1 MMNFGKKMA
10 VGVASAALV
19 ASLAG
24 VPAAV
29 ADNKSIPLP
38 GGAKLERVDGVDRML
53 TSFNAAKLRMQDK
66 QSNKVAVKTAYL
78 VNQDS
83 VVDAATAGMVK
94 DGVVLLVPSDA
105 KGQQLLG
112 AMMSKDDDLKKIKKL
127 VAIGGEAV
135 MPKEAVA
142 NVAKMN
148 RNINSKS
155 DRLGGKNRYETN
167 VAIAKKVYKDGG
179 PGPILLTRGD
189 NPVDGITAGS
199 YEAAATLLVNPAGD
213 VDKSTKSYMDSL
225 KGKNQDVLVL
235 GGESVLPE
243 DQVKKL
249 FDGVKQ
255 LDPWSYKDEVTKLK
269 NNLRKAAA
277 NFIGQSAWQKGTDNV
292 AGYFGRAAENSN
304 NGACIDDM
312 KLSGDQSL
320 INVSDGIPA
329 TEKCFIGYDRSLGLV
344 KANAAKILKQVSA
357 KQDALDNQVKAVKA
371 ANVTAQAEGKTVK
384 SYPANA
390 TNLAAYNGYTALSNA
405 FKAMYG
411 VAPEAPEA
419 TIDSEGVIT
428 VNNPGSWKFSADGA
442 FDGVNE
448 DAVASVIADYKD
460 AAGDSKVIKLNA
472 STTVKLGDLPTTTL
486 GAADNIAKASG
497 TNLEVNFGAVAEVTK
512 KALADLKAGHAEAKK
527 ALDDAIIAWKAS
539 PFAKVVERKGSGSP
553 RIVGKDRYET
563 SALLS
568 YYLRGASNSRNSEG
582 WTENDGWGFGGWKH
596 VYFASGEDAHLI
608 DSVVAGQLRYGPI
621 LLVKSDG
628 DLPESV
634 AKEIKNMGTAKKVQ
648 GGWVIGG
655 KKAVSDKV
663 AKAGAAKFSEGG
675 KFVTDDKQSS
685 TRSEINLHSVAGHT
699 NPVEAVE
706 GKVATF
712 KYLLKDKVGAVITK
726 LTDADVEIET
736 VPSSGD
742 PTNAKGN
749 FTVALDDTGVL
760 SVATKANTGVGTYK
774 VTVKDKKGNSKSF
787 TIKVV
792 EAPAAGAKA
801 NDQGLTDL
809 NQMSLTT
816 PAGAKTVE
824 LDITAPSAAA
834 SDIKVNN
841 AAPNADGRPNAA
853 ANATNG
859 KVDVTVTP
867 GTTKF
872 GTYTVTGMV
881 GTKKFS
887 FTFEYKAPTNPT
899 AITKVGNTAD
909 VFYSDATGAA
919 AALTLSD
926 WKAYDKDGVTVAA
939 ALEAGTATVGSDTKH
954 GFKIASGKDV
964 TYVVK
969 APTVY
974 KMK

>member
-1 MMNFGKKMA
+1 MKGVLMMNFGKKMA

-29 ADNKSIPLP
+29 ANKSIPLP

-66 QSNKVAVKTAYL
+66 QSNGVAVKTAYL

-179 PGPILLTRGD
+179 SGPILLTRGD

-384 SYPANA
+384 GYPANA
-390 TNLAAYNGYTALSNA
+390 GNLAAYSGYAALSGA

-419 TIDSEGVIT
+419 TIDSEGVVT

-486 GAADNIAKASG
+486 GATDTIAKADG
-497 TNLEVNFGAVAEVTK
+497 ATLEVNFGAVAEVTK

-568 YYLRGASNSRNSEG
+568 YYLRGASNSRNFEG
-582 WTENDGWGFGGWKH
+582 WTENNGWGFGGWKH

-675 KFVTDDKQSS
+675 KFVTDDKQTN
-685 TRSEINLHSVAGHT
+685 TRSDINLHSVAGHT
-699 NPVEAVE
+699 NPEKATE
-706 GKVATF
+706 GEVATF
-712 KYLLKDKVGAVITK
+712 KYLLKDRVGAVITK
-726 LTDADVEIET
+726 LTGADVEIKT
-736 VPSSGD
+736 DPAGVDSKSSFD
-742 PTNAKGN
+742 
-749 FTVALDDTGVL
+749 VALGNDGEL
-760 SVATKANTGVGTYK
+760 SVATKTTTGAGTYK
-774 VTVKDKKGNSKSF
+774 VTVKDKKGRVSNRLCKWW
-787 TIKVV
+787 
-792 EAPAAGAKA
+792 
-801 NDQGLTDL
+801 
-809 NQMSLTT
+809 
-816 PAGAKTVE
+816 
-824 LDITAPSAAA
+824 
-834 SDIKVNN
+834 
-841 AAPNADGRPNAA
+841 
-853 ANATNG
+853 
-859 KVDVTVTP
+859 
-867 GTTKF
+867 
-872 GTYTVTGMV
+872 
-881 GTKKFS
+881 
-887 FTFEYKAPTNPT
+887 
-899 AITKVGNTAD
+899 
-909 VFYSDATGAA
+909 
-919 AALTLSD
+919 LS
-926 WKAYDKDGVTVAA
+926 
-939 ALEAGTATVGSDTKH
+939 
-954 GFKIASGKDV
+954 
-964 TYVVK
+964 
-969 APTVY
+969 
-974 KMK
+974 

>member
-29 ADNKSIPLP
+29 ANKSIPLP

-66 QSNKVAVKTAYL
+66 QSNGVAVKTAYL

-179 PGPILLTRGD
+179 SGPILLTRGD

-213 VDKSTKSYMDSL
+213 VDKSTKAYMDSL
-225 KGKNQDVLVL
+225 KGKNHEVLVL
-235 GGESVLPE
+235 GGEGVLPE
-243 DQVKKL
+243 EQVKKL

-255 LDPWSYKDEVTKLK
+255 LDPWSYKDEITKLK

-277 NFIGQSAWQKGTDNV
+277 NFIGQSAWQQGTDNV

-344 KANAAKILKQVSA
+344 KANAAKILKKVSA
-357 KQDALDNQVKAVKA
+357 KQDALDDEVKKAKA

-384 SYPANA
+384 GYPANA
-390 TNLAAYNGYTALSNA
+390 GNLAAYSGYAALSGA

-419 TIDSEGVIT
+419 TIDSEGVVT

-486 GAADNIAKASG
+486 GATDTIAKADG
-497 TNLEVNFGAVAEVTK
+497 ATLEVNFGAVAEVTK

-568 YYLRGASNSRNSEG
+568 YYLRGASNSRNFEG
-582 WTENDGWGFGGWKH
+582 WTENNGWGFGGWKH

-675 KFVTDDKQSS
+675 KFVTDDKQTN
-685 TRSEINLHSVAGHT
+685 TRSDINLHSVAGHT
-699 NPVEAVE
+699 NPEKATE
-706 GKVATF
+706 GEVATF
-712 KYLLKDKVGAVITK
+712 KYLLKDRVGAVITK
-726 LTDADVEIET
+726 LTGADVEIKT
-736 VPSSGD
+736 DPAGVDSKSSFD
-742 PTNAKGN
+742 
-749 FTVALDDTGVL
+749 VALGNDGEL

-801 NDQGLTDL
+801 NDAGLTAL

-816 PAGAKTVE
+816 PAGSKTVE

-834 SDIKVNN
+834 SAIKVND
-841 AAPNADGRPNAA
+841 AAPNADGRPDAA

-872 GTYTVTGMV
+872 GTYKVTGKV

-887 FTFEYKAPTNPT
+887 FTFEYKAPTATT
-899 AITKVGNTAD
+899 ALVATTGI
-909 VFYSDATGAA
+909 TGAYGIDA
-919 AALTLSD
+919 NPNTTSANDAVNG
-926 WKAYDKDGVTVAA
+926 WKGYKADGTEVTPNGVVAVKHSTDNKWGIKG
-939 ALEAGTATVGSDTKH
+939 GT
-954 GFKIASGKDV
+954 DV
-964 TYVVK
+964 KYLVK
-969 APTVY
+969 SNTVY
-974 KMK
+974 EIK